1 MRIVHWL
8 AEAAL
13 LFGLWLLFVAQL
25 ARHELLVGA
34 AAVALAA
41 SATEA
46 VRGCEHPRFLPHV
59 QWLLRAWRLPFE
71 ILRDCALLVRNLF
84 DRRTGRFEEA
94 PFQAGG
100 DDAHSVAHRALGI
113 FYTTLPPNTVVIGID
128 RRRNVMLLHRL
139 EDAS

>member
-1 MRIVHWL
+1 MRILHWL

-34 AAVALAA
+34 AAVVLAA

-59 QWLLRAWRLPFE
+59 QWLVRAWRLPFE

-84 DRRTGRFEEA
+84 DRRTGRFEEL

-100 DDAHSVAHRALGI
+100 DDAHAVAHRALGI